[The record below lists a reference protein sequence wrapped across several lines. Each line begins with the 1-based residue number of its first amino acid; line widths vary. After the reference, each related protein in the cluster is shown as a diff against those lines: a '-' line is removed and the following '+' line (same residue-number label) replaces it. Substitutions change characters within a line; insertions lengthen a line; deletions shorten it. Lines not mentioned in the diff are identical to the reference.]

1 MNKRE
6 SSDHKRR
13 IQSAGLVLA
22 VFDYSEAL
30 NEDDRLIIEAVK
42 ASGVPALAIVNKTD
56 LNQKIDEQYIRNN
69 FKQIVYT
76 NSEDVTSLERVTDAV
91 ESLLQLHQVDLS
103 DGMIANER
111 QRLCALEAQAAL
123 KEALDTMLS
132 GMTLDA
138 VNVMIDQAIDALLQL
153 TGEKATEKI
162 VDQVFHHFCVGK

>member
-1 MNKRE
+1 M
-6 SSDHKRR
+6 
-13 IQSAGLVLA
+13 
-22 VFDYSEAL
+22 
-30 NEDDRLIIEAVK
+30 
-42 ASGVPALAIVNKTD
+42 
-56 LNQKIDEQYIRNN
+56 
-69 FKQIVYT
+69 
-76 NSEDVTSLERVTDAV
+76 

-111 QRLCALEAQAAL
+111 QRLCALEAQTAL